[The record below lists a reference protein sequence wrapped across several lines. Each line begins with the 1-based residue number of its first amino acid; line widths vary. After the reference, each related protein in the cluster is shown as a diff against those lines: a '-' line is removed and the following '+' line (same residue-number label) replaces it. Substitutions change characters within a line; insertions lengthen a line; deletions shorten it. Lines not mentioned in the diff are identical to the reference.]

1 MADEMKGYEKF
12 LARTTD
18 TESDEL
24 DLVEGSG
31 VITNTLASQLLG
43 KVKALE
49 SKVLNSKSVG
59 DKIDNLARQNTK
71 LAGLDAIAIA
81 VSGKSKGLLNKGS
94 RLFSLI
100 RAIK

>member
-1 MADEMKGYEKF
+1 MADEMKGYREF
-12 LARTTD
+12 LTRTTD

-24 DLVEGSG
+24 DEGSG

-43 KVKALE
+43 KIKALE
-49 SKVLNSKSVG
+49 SKVLNSKSVE

>member
-1 MADEMKGYEKF
+1 MKGYREF
-12 LARTTD
+12 LTRTTD

-24 DLVEGSG
+24 DEGSG

-43 KVKALE
+43 KIKALE
-49 SKVLNSKSVG
+49 SKVLNSKSVE

>member
-1 MADEMKGYEKF
+1 MA
-12 LARTTD
+12 TD
-18 TESDEL
+18 GKKTYKEVINRINDRDDV

-49 SKVLNSKSVG
+49 SKVLNSRSVE

>member
-1 MADEMKGYEKF
+1 MKGYREF
-12 LARTTD
+12 LTRTTD
-18 TESDEL
+18 TECDEL
-24 DLVEGSG
+24 DEGSG

-49 SKVLNSKSVG
+49 SKVLNSKSVE